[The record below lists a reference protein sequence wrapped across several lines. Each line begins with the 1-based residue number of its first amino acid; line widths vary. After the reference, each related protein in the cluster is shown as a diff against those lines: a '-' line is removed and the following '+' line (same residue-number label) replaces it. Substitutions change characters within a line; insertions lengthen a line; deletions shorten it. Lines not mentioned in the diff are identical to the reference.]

1 MLLKKKPEIF
11 ALILFIMSFS
21 AFGQQEERF
30 SLEDLVDLTLRENYQ
45 LQIIRKQQQMAE
57 NMDTPGNAGM
67 LPMAGIG
74 SQRSWEIRTSEASL
88 FTGETRSGDNAR
100 STFFNAMV
108 EVDWM
113 VFDGFSM
120 FARRDRLGYL
130 AQMSELETRYFLE
143 QTVSD
148 LAKTYYLLIR
158 EKRLLESLQQSKEVS
173 AYRLEL
179 EERKRAV
186 GSGSALLYHQAVV
199 DYNSDSA
206 MVVGQEMTIRD
217 QQIQINRLINRN
229 PRLTLQPGN
238 ETIDLQGIAQT
249 GELIA
254 LAVNNNRDLELAK
267 LEEML
272 AEANVRIEKGERYPQ
287 VSLFGN
293 YAFSHQTS
301 ELGIIESSQSRGA
314 QFGIRVR
321 FNLYDGGRQNTKV
334 ENVVL
339 EKESAGIYEKDTHAF
354 IESELIRLISRYE
367 AFLQQY
373 RLLQEST
380 DAAEKSLT
388 IAREQLQ
395 TGAINGYEFRQTQ
408 LAALLVENQLIELK
422 YAMRM
427 IEIDVYRLSGVLM
440 ERVL

>member
-1 MLLKKKPEIF
+1 MLLKKKTEIF
-11 ALILFIMSFS
+11 ALILFIFSFS
-21 AFGQQEERF
+21 AFGQQDRY
-30 SLEDLVDLTLRENYQ
+30 SLEELIDLTLQENYQ
-45 LQIIRKQQQMAE
+45 LQIMRKQQQMAE
-57 NMDTPGNAGM
+57 NLNTPGNAGM
-67 LPMAGIG
+67 LPMVGIG
-74 SQRSWEIRTSEASL
+74 SERSWEIQTSEANL
-88 FTGETRSGDNAR
+88 FTGETRSGDNAL
-100 STFFNAMV
+100 STLFNAMV

-130 AQMSELETRYFLE
+130 AQMSDLETRFFIE

-148 LAKTYYLLIR
+148 LAKTYYSLVR
-158 EKRLLESLQQSKEVS
+158 EKRLLETLEQFKEVS

-206 MVVGQEMTIRD
+206 LVVDQEMNMRD
-217 QQIQINRLINRN
+217 QEIQINRLINRN
-229 PRLTLQPGN
+229 PRLALQPQSDA
-238 ETIDLQGIAQT
+238 IDLQGIAPD
-249 GELIA
+249 GELIEMA
-254 LAVNNNRDLELAK
+254 EKNNRDLERAK

-272 AEANVRIEKGERYPQ
+272 TEANYRIEKGERYPQ

-321 FNLYDGGRQNTKV
+321 FNLYDGGRQNTRI

-339 EKESAGIYEKDTHAF
+339 EKESADIYQKDTRVF
-354 IESELIRLISRYE
+354 IESELVRLISRYE

-373 RLLQEST
+373 RLLQESVE
-380 DAAEKSLT
+380 AADRSLS

-408 LAALLVENQLIELK
+408 LAALQVENQLIDLK
-422 YAMRM
+422 YAMRI
-427 IEIDVYRLSGVLM
+427 IEIDVYRLSGELM
-440 ERVL
+440 ERLL

>member
-1 MLLKKKPEIF
+1 MLLKKKTEIF
-11 ALILFIMSFS
+11 ALILFIFSFS
-21 AFGQQEERF
+21 AFGQQDRY
-30 SLEDLVDLTLRENYQ
+30 SLEELIDLTLQENYQ
-45 LQIIRKQQQMAE
+45 LQIMRKQQQMAE
-57 NMDTPGNAGM
+57 NLNTPGNAGM
-67 LPMAGIG
+67 LPMVGIG
-74 SQRSWEIRTSEASL
+74 SERSWEIQTSEANL
-88 FTGETRSGDNAR
+88 FTGETRSGDNAL
-100 STFFNAMV
+100 STLFNAMV

-130 AQMSELETRYFLE
+130 AQMSDLETRFFIE

-148 LAKTYYLLIR
+148 LAKTYYSLVR
-158 EKRLLESLQQSKEVS
+158 EKRLLETLEQFKEVS

-206 MVVGQEMTIRD
+206 LVVDQEMNMRD
-217 QQIQINRLINRN
+217 QEIQINRLINRN
-229 PRLTLQPGN
+229 PRLALQPQSDA
-238 ETIDLQGIAQT
+238 IDLQGIAPD
-249 GELIA
+249 GELIEMA
-254 LAVNNNRDLELAK
+254 EKNNRDLERAK
-267 LEEML
+267 LKEML
-272 AEANVRIEKGERYPQ
+272 TEANYRIEKGERYPQ

-321 FNLYDGGRQNTKV
+321 FNLYDGGRQNTRI

-339 EKESAGIYEKDTHAF
+339 EKESADIYQKDTRVF
-354 IESELIRLISRYE
+354 IESELVRLISRYE

-373 RLLQEST
+373 RLLQESVE
-380 DAAEKSLT
+380 AADRSLS

-408 LAALLVENQLIELK
+408 LAALQVENQLIDLK
-422 YAMRM
+422 YAMRI
-427 IEIDVYRLSGVLM
+427 IEIDVYRLSGELM
-440 ERVL
+440 ERLL

>member
-1 MLLKKKPEIF
+1 MLLKKKTEIF
-11 ALILFIMSFS
+11 ALILFIFSFS
-21 AFGQQEERF
+21 AFGQQDRY
-30 SLEDLVDLTLRENYQ
+30 SLEELIDLTLQENYQ
-45 LQIIRKQQQMAE
+45 LQIMRKQQQMAE
-57 NMDTPGNAGM
+57 NLNTPGNAGM
-67 LPMAGIG
+67 LPMVGIG
-74 SQRSWEIRTSEASL
+74 SERSWEIQTSEANL
-88 FTGETRSGDNAR
+88 FTGETRSGDNAL
-100 STFFNAMV
+100 STLFNAMV
-108 EVDWM
+108 EVDWI

-130 AQMSELETRYFLE
+130 AQMSDLETRFFIE

-148 LAKTYYLLIR
+148 LAKTYYSLVR
-158 EKRLLESLQQSKEVS
+158 EKRLLETLEQFKEVS

-206 MVVGQEMTIRD
+206 LVVDQEMNMRD
-217 QQIQINRLINRN
+217 QEIQINRLINRN
-229 PRLTLQPGN
+229 PRLALQPQSDA
-238 ETIDLQGIAQT
+238 IDLQGIAPD
-249 GELIA
+249 GELIEMA
-254 LAVNNNRDLELAK
+254 EKNNRDLERAK
-267 LEEML
+267 LKEML
-272 AEANVRIEKGERYPQ
+272 TEANYRIEKGERYPQ

-321 FNLYDGGRQNTKV
+321 FNLYDGGRQNTRI

-339 EKESAGIYEKDTHAF
+339 EKESADIYQKDTRVF
-354 IESELIRLISRYE
+354 IESELVRLISRYE

-373 RLLQEST
+373 RLLQESVE
-380 DAAEKSLT
+380 AADRSLS

-408 LAALLVENQLIELK
+408 LAALQVENQLIDLK
-422 YAMRM
+422 YAMRI
-427 IEIDVYRLSGVLM
+427 IEIDVYRLSGELM
-440 ERVL
+440 ERLL